1 MRQPQ
6 LFDTDPQAPRQAH
19 PESPLG
25 DRLANLPPPD
35 GVAIHAHPACQ
46 GLLGEADGL
55 PELAYSHVAGVGVIV
70 VVHRTAL
77 SPIQGG
83 AGYCVMLETEL
94 TFQHSSVILRRQGP
108 PGTSRRPTSEP
119 YEGGN

>member
-25 DRLANLPPPD
+25 DRLANLPTPD

-55 PELAYSHVAGVGVIV
+55 PELAYSHVAGGGVIV